1 MCQALDLDR
10 RNVDG
15 WVARGAAYAN
25 QHAFPK
31 AVSDFQTAL
40 GVRHYEA
47 AQHTVQGPCTCV
59 FCCCTAAFKPDAAVT
74 QQMLAISVV
83 MCFCT
88 AGHEGLSHNCS
99 HNCSS
104 ILYTKLP
111 SSVSSALVWTHFAE
125 MEPGHVN
132 ASKYLR
138 VTEQHMTQ
146 LGLPIAASL
155 QQPVLVDNIRAAKR
169 HHQAVEQDAPVQ
181 PAAAQI
187 DLTTTGMSSFC
198 AACVRLQPISICVI
212 LFALCLTG
220 EACSCRMQS
229 FVSCSSGSA

>member
-1 MCQALDLDR
+1 LRILWACVKVPLCVCQALDLDR
-10 RNVDG
+10 RNVDA

-59 FCCCTAAFKPDAAVT
+59 FCCCTAAYKPDAAVT

-111 SSVSSALVWTHFAE
+111 FFSELSTRLDPLCRNGARAC
-125 MEPGHVN
+125 
-132 ASKYLR
+132 
-138 VTEQHMTQ
+138 QC
-146 LGLPIAASL
+146 
-155 QQPVLVDNIRAAKR
+155 QQVLESDRAAHDSTR
-169 HHQAVEQDAPVQ
+169 APNSCL
-181 PAAAQI
+181 
-187 DLTTTGMSSFC
+187 LT
-198 AACVRLQPISICVI
+198 AAC
-212 LFALCLTG
+212 TG
-220 EACSCRMQS
+220 
-229 FVSCSSGSA
+229 